1 MGKEIE
7 VNFKATTRTVNLL
20 GRDNVLDY
28 RSAVLELVK
37 NSYDA
42 FSKSVNMFINKNSIE
57 IIDYGQGMSLEKIK
71 EVFFTIG
78 TDDKTKTPS
87 RKMANNKRIMN
98 GSMGIGRL
106 SLGRLG
112 KKSTIIT
119 SDGEQAHKFDLDWNT
134 FSTGAELSTIKIT
147 IINITLSEFEEEYAK
162 RNLSNIEKKGTII
175 IARELNDDWKRGASN
190 TEKDNYDLL
199 KQSLGKLKNPMK
211 TQNLEEFNIF
221 LKYFDDEIEEIEYM
235 IDDISSD
242 AIINFTYSHEDDLL
256 IIEGEFSEID
266 LKSFPPDFIFQKFE
280 NLKQYIMKDGK
291 RANKLSFYEE
301 LKISEFIP
309 EKFPENPIGDFDGTI
324 YFTKN
329 TGGRRYPF
337 IKEPAIKSYNFE
349 YEPGISL
356 YRDGFRIR
364 PYGEK
369 DTIGFDWL
377 DIDTE
382 RAKDP
387 AGVARKTYLMQAN
400 QLSGFINI
408 TKEKNN
414 VFEDQ
419 ANREGL
425 KKSAEFDYLKKTML
439 QIVKKFS
446 KVRSNIHIWYNEYL
460 KDTSDIDYH
469 SEKGKSTKRK
479 IDKLL
484 QKNNGDQSQLFK
496 DPEYEKLLSP
506 ETIFELY
513 ALSDI
518 TEEKNDSLISESD
531 MLRTLATQGV
541 IMSTFAHQIKNDRIF
556 FKNSSSVL
564 RSMGDFYEKE
574 YGVDFLNI
582 ETKYNI
588 YQYAESIER
597 KNKSILGFIE
607 SASKNPTK
615 ARKKNIQLVS
625 YIELIFKWWADS
637 IRDNYNEYSYTING
651 IKDFS
656 KLDADLKKIFV
667 YGSDQQLD
675 CIFLNLI
682 SNSYK
687 SFEEGNVNKRSIDI
701 NISMESPDKVK
712 VIYTDNGQGLSKQ
725 IKNKKDIF
733 EPYKSYDKR
742 NQGTGMGMWILS
754 SIIEKLNGDKN
765 LVSEIGDSG
774 FIIEL
779 ILLGGVG
786 NGSE

>member
-1 MGKEIE
+1 MVKDIE

-42 FSKSVNMFINKNSIE
+42 FSKSVKVIINESKIE
-57 IIDYGQGMSLEKIK
+57 IIDFGQGMSLETIK

-78 TDDKTKTPS
+78 TDDKAKTPS
-87 RKMANNKRIMN
+87 RRLNDKKRIMN

-112 KKSTIIT
+112 KKSTVIT
-119 SDGEQAHKFDLDWNT
+119 SDGIQAHKFDVDWNT
-134 FSTGAELSTIKIT
+134 FITGAELSSIKIL
-147 IINITLSEFEEEYAK
+147 ISNITLNDFENEYINRGLK
-162 RNLSNIEKKGTII
+162 NPEKKGTILI
-175 IARELNDDWKRGASN
+175 SKELNDDWNRGTSN
-190 TEKDNYDLL
+190 TVKDNYDLL
-199 KQSLGKLKNPMK
+199 KQSLGKLKNPLK
-211 TQNLEEFNIF
+211 TQGLEEFNIS
-221 LKYFDDEIEEIEYM
+221 LNYFDEVEEIEYM
-235 IDDISSD
+235 MEDFSSD
-242 AIINFTYSHEDDLL
+242 AFINFTYSHEDNLL
-256 IIEGEFSEID
+256 IIEGDFSEID
-266 LKSFPPDFIFQKFE
+266 MNYFPPDFIIRKFE
-280 NLKQYIMKDGK
+280 NLKEYIVKDGK
-291 RANKLSFYEE
+291 RINKISFYKEI
-301 LKISEFIP
+301 KINEFIP

-337 IKEPAIKSYNFE
+337 IKEPAIKRYEFE

-377 DIDTE
+377 DIDTV

-414 VFEDQ
+414 AFEDQ

-425 KKSAEFDYLKKTML
+425 KKSPEFTYLKKTML
-439 QIVKKFS
+439 QIVKEFS
-446 KVRSNIHIWYNEYL
+446 KVRSNIHIWYKEYL
-460 KDTSDIDYH
+460 KETSDLVFH
-469 SEKGKSTKRK
+469 GENGKSVKRK
-479 IDKLL
+479 IERLL
-484 QKNNGDQSQLFK
+484 QKNNGDQSKLFK
-496 DPEYEKLLSP
+496 DPEYQKLILP
-506 ETIFELY
+506 ETMLELY

-518 TEEKNDSLISESD
+518 TEEKNESLISESD

-541 IMSTFAHQIKNDRIF
+541 IMSTFAHQIKNDKLF
-556 FKNSSSVL
+556 FKNSSTTL
-564 RSMGDFYEKE
+564 RNMADFYSEKF
-574 YGVDFLNI
+574 GINFQKIDS
-582 ETKYNI
+582 KYNI
-588 YQYAESIER
+588 IKFAESVER
-597 KNKSILGFIE
+597 KNTSILGFIE
-607 SASKNPTK
+607 NATKNPTRAK
-615 ARKKNIQLVS
+615 KKNIHLVS
-625 YIELIFKWWADS
+625 YIQMVFRWWEDS
-637 IRDNYNEYSYTING
+637 IRDKYNKYSYTING
-651 IKDFS
+651 EKDIS
-656 KLDADLKKIFV
+656 KIDSHLKEIFV

-687 SFEEGNVNKRSIDI
+687 SFEEGSITCRKIDVK
-701 NISMESPDKVK
+701 ISMESREKVK
-712 VIYTDNGQGLSKQ
+712 IVYSDNGRGL
-725 IKNKKDIF
+725 NKKINNKNDIF
-733 EPYKSYDKR
+733 EPYKSYGDN

-754 SIIEKLNGDKN
+754 SIIKSLNGDKD
-765 LVSEIGDSG
+765 LISEIGNPG
-774 FIIEL
+774 FSIKL
-779 ILLGGVG
+779 VLLGGISDDK
-786 NGSE
+786 N